1 MQGVSEAELLAQGI
15 ARLGLEQRA
24 DAKTQARLLAYL
36 ALLDKW
42 NRTHNLTAI
51 REPARMVTHHLLDSL
66 SVLPHLPSRSGLSV
80 IDIGSGGGL
89 PGIPLAIVR
98 PDWRLVLVDS
108 SRKKAA
114 FLRQASIELPL
125 PNVEVVADRVEDYA
139 PDDAFD
145 VAISR
150 AFSDLAAF
158 AGLAR
163 RLVAADGHLIAMKG
177 VYPNEELAQL
187 PAGIGVAA
195 TPAVQVP
202 GLVGDRHLVIM
213 ELAA

>member
-1 MQGVSEAELLAQGI
+1 MSDAELLAEGLAQ
-15 ARLGLEQRA
+15 LGLA
-24 DAKTQARLLAYL
+24 GHAGAPTQAKLLAYL

-66 SVLPHLPSRSGLSV
+66 AVLPHLPSRSGLQV

-98 PDWRLVLVDS
+98 PDWRVVLVDS
-108 SRKKAA
+108 SQKKAA

-125 PNVEVVADRVEDYA
+125 PNVEVVAIRVEDYA
-139 PDDAFD
+139 AASAFD

-163 RLVAADGHLIAMKG
+163 PLVAPGGRLIAMKG

-187 PAGIGVAA
+187 PAGIGVTA
-195 TPAVQVP
+195 TPALHVP
-202 GLVGDRHLVIM
+202 GLEGDRHLVIM
-213 ELAA
+213 EHAA